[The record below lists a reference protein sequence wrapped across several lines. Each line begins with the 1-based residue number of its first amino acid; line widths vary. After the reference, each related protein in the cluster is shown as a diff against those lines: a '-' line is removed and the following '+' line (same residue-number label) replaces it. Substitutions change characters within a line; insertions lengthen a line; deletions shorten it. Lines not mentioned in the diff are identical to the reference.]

1 MPTFAVLTSSDRA
14 AAGERSDTSGDV
26 IIDIMVENRFR
37 LVRRLI
43 VPDDEALLAET
54 ITKWSDDSDIDL
66 ILTTGGT
73 GLGPRDVVPEV
84 MERVLDY
91 EVPGIAEAMRVGTL
105 SKTPM
110 AMLSRA
116 KVGARRQTL
125 ILNLPGSPNGV
136 RDCLEVALPVIS
148 HAIEILQGHHR
159 GNHPIPLCT
168 ENVSDPSLNHQQSP

>member
-66 ILTTGGT
+66 ILTT
-73 GLGPRDVVPEV
+73 
-84 MERVLDY
+84 
-91 EVPGIAEAMRVGTL
+91 
-105 SKTPM
+105 
-110 AMLSRA
+110 
-116 KVGARRQTL
+116 
-125 ILNLPGSPNGV
+125 
-136 RDCLEVALPVIS
+136 
-148 HAIEILQGHHR
+148 
-159 GNHPIPLCT
+159 
-168 ENVSDPSLNHQQSP
+168 

>member
-14 AAGERSDTSGDV
+14 AAGERNDISGDI
-26 IIDIMVENRFR
+26 IIDMMVENRFR
-37 LVRRLI
+37 LARRLV

-54 ITKWSDDSDIDL
+54 ITKWSDDSNIDL

-84 MERVLDY
+84 MGRVLDY
-91 EVPGIAEAMRVGTL
+91 EIPGIAEAMRIGTL

-125 ILNLPGSPNGV
+125 ILNLPGSPSGV
-136 RDCLEVALPVIS
+136 RDCLEVALPEIS

-159 GNHPIPLCT
+159 GHHPIRKSS
-168 ENVSDPSLNHQQSP
+168 EDAAEPS

>member
-14 AAGERSDTSGDV
+14 AAGERKDTSGDV
-26 IIDIMVENRFR
+26 IVAIMVENRFR
-37 LVRRLI
+37 LARRLV
-43 VPDDEALLAET
+43 VPDDEAVLAET

-84 MERVLDY
+84 MGRVLDY
-91 EVPGIAEAMRVGTL
+91 EVPGIAEAMRIGTL

-116 KVGARRQTL
+116 KVGVRRQTL
-125 ILNLPGSPNGV
+125 ILNLPGSPSGV
-136 RDCLEVALPVIS
+136 RDCLAVAVPVIC
-148 HAIEILQGHHR
+148 HAIEILQGRHR
-159 GNHPIPLCT
+159 GHHPNSA
-168 ENVSDPSLNHQQSP
+168 EH